1 MNLRAF
7 AILLVVGVT
16 TLLLQPSAS
25 VAAPDADEPYEDA
38 PDIALPPA
46 EGTAPPA
53 EEVEA
58 ITDVISR
65 QIRCPVCQGSAI
77 SDSPAEPAVAMRDR
91 VRELVREG
99 YTEGQI
105 LDYYAT
111 RYGEWILLSPKAEG
125 LNWILWTV
133 PPILTGF
140 GLSWLLVVV
149 IRWSKEPDEVPLP
162 SDVGDMPIDKYEA
175 MLLEELEK

>member
-1 MNLRAF
+1 MGRPRQMSRIKTRRISNSLHRKVRHLRRRCGSHHRSNF
-7 AILLVVGVT
+7 
-16 TLLLQPSAS
+16 SADS
-25 VAAPDADEPYEDA
+25 VSSVP
-38 PDIALPPA
+38 
-46 EGTAPPA
+46 
-53 EEVEA
+53 
-58 ITDVISR
+58 
-65 QIRCPVCQGSAI
+65 GSAI
-77 SDSPAEPAVAMRDR
+77 ADSPADPAVAMRDR

-133 PPILTGF
+133 PPLLTGI
-140 GLSWLLVVV
+140 GLSWLLIVVV
-149 IRWSKEPDEVPLP
+149 RWSNEPDDVPLP
-162 SDVGDMPIDKYEA
+162 SDVGDMPIDRYER

>member
-1 MNLRAF
+1 MKPQCLT
-7 AILLVVGVT
+7 LLFLLLTALVGVT
-16 TLLLQPSAS
+16 SPTHAT
-25 VAAPDADEPYEDA
+25 PDTDETYQDA
-38 PDIALPPA
+38 PDIALGPP
-46 EGTAPPA
+46 EGSRPPA

-58 ITDVISR
+58 ITDQISR

-77 SDSPAEPAVAMRDR
+77 SDSPADPAVAMRNR

-99 YTEGQI
+99 YTDGQI

-140 GLSWLLVVV
+140 GLSWLLMVVV
-149 IRWSKEPDEVPLP
+149 RWSKEPDEVPLP
-162 SDVGDMPIDKYEA
+162 SDVGEMPIDRYEA